1 MSNEIEN
8 KFVTGVFGY
17 GNFDNPY
24 LIGIGTDR
32 DEAIK
37 ILKKDCKKCDRKVRL
52 IYMGKERFRKSTT
65 TIESNES
72 DYLLKK
78 IKLNTL
84 IDS

>member
-1 MSNEIEN
+1 MNNEIEN

-17 GNFDNPY
+17 GDFGSPY

-37 ILKKDCKKCDRKVRL
+37 ILEKDCKKWDIKVRL

-72 DYLLKK
+72 DYFLKK

-84 IDS
+84 INS